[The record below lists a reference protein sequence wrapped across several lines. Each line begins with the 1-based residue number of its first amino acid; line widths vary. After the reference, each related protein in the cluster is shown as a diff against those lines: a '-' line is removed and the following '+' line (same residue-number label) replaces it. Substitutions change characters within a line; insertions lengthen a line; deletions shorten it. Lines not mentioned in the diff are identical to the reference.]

1 MIKIYGMDTCP
12 GCVEVQKQIKGNEN
26 FEFIDIGKH
35 VMNLKEFLRL
45 RDKETVFDEAKA
57 GGYIGIPCF
66 VLEGGR
72 ISLDPKEAG
81 LKNFE

>member
-1 MIKIYGMDTCP
+1 MIKVYGMDTCP
-12 GCVEVQKQIKGNEN
+12 DCVEVKKQIKDNKN
-26 FEFIDIGKH
+26 FEFIDIGEH

-45 RDKETVFDEAKA
+45 RDKDAAFDEAKA

-72 ISLDPKEAG
+72 ISLDPREAG
-81 LKNFE
+81 LETLE

>member
-1 MIKIYGMDTCP
+1 MIKIYGLDTCP

-26 FEFIDIGKH
+26 FEFIDIGNH

-45 RDKETVFDEAKA
+45 RDKEAVFDEAKA

-66 VLEGGR
+66 VLESGR
-72 ISLDPKEAG
+72 ISLDPKDAG

>member
-1 MIKIYGMDTCP
+1 MIKVYGMDTCP
-12 GCVEVQKQIKGNEN
+12 DFVEVQKQIKGNEN
-26 FEFIDIGKH
+26 FEFIDIGEH

-45 RDKETVFDEAKA
+45 RDKDAVFDEAKA

-66 VLEGGR
+66 VLESGR
-72 ISLDPKEAG
+72 ISLDPKDAG